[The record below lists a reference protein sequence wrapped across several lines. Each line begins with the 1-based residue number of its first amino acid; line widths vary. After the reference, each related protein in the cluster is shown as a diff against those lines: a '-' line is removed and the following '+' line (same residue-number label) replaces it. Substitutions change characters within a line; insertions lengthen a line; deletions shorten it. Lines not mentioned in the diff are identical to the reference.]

1 MINNLSSLLLAG
13 IGMMLLLSL
22 GIIFFVILYQR
33 RMLHHQMEIKHINER
48 KQQELLQA
56 SIQSEEEER
65 MRIAS
70 ELHDD
75 VGATL
80 SSIRL
85 FLHKA
90 AQTSENPEMIH
101 QSRALLDESIKKV
114 RDISHKLQPATLQQ
128 LGLKASLEALS
139 ELINSSGSMKMQHS
153 LQDLPRMDE
162 NTELAVYRVMQELI
176 NNILKHAHAT
186 SIHLRSTVQLSVL
199 QLTLSHDGVGLTEAM
214 YQELIYK
221 KGAIGLKNIVNR
233 IKAIQSEIRFA
244 KAGESHYEAIITIP
258 LNRS

>member
-33 RMLHHQMEIKHINER
+33 RMLRHQMEIKHINER

-128 LGLKASLEALS
+128 LGLK
-139 ELINSSGSMKMQHS
+139 
-153 LQDLPRMDE
+153 
-162 NTELAVYRVMQELI
+162 
-176 NNILKHAHAT
+176 
-186 SIHLRSTVQLSVL
+186 
-199 QLTLSHDGVGLTEAM
+199 
-214 YQELIYK
+214 
-221 KGAIGLKNIVNR
+221 
-233 IKAIQSEIRFA
+233 
-244 KAGESHYEAIITIP
+244 
-258 LNRS
+258 